1 MIHHYHVTSEAEETF
16 ALDFE
21 IQADATFAQL
31 MDLLIDTL
39 DFDPASIGMF
49 YLCDDRWEEI
59 GQVASSDFFETDAGN
74 QYDIESSSLE
84 DLLDETGARM
94 RYLFDLF
101 EDRYLR
107 LQLVKIHSG
116 SLSSPQIISL
126 EGKKPRQTNP
136 EEFVGN
142 LLGGDALSSD
152 VPLGMMDEAF
162 GEELFNA
169 DELSSDGFSIVDEE

>member
-1 MIHHYHVTSEAEETF
+1 MIHHYHVSSEVEETF
-16 ALDFE
+16 SLDFE

-49 YLCDDRWEEI
+49 YLCDDRWQNI

-74 QYDIESSSLE
+74 QYNIESSRLE
-84 DLLDETGARM
+84 DLLDETGARV
-94 RYLFDLF
+94 RYLYDLF

-116 SLSSPQIISL
+116 SLPSPHIISL

-136 EEFVGN
+136 EEFVGS
-142 LLGGDALSSD
+142 LGGDALSSD
-152 VPLGMMDEAF
+152 APLGMMDEAF

>member
-1 MIHHYHVTSEAEETF
+1 
-16 ALDFE
+16 
-21 IQADATFAQL
+21 
-31 MDLLIDTL
+31 
-39 DFDPASIGMF
+39 
-49 YLCDDRWEEI
+49 
-59 GQVASSDFFETDAGN
+59 
-74 QYDIESSSLE
+74 
-84 DLLDETGARM
+84 M

-136 EEFVGN
+136 EEFVGS
-142 LLGGDALSSD
+142 LGGDALSSD
-152 VPLGMMDEAF
+152 APLGMMDEAF

>member
-1 MIHHYHVTSEAEETF
+1 MIHHYHVSSEAEETF
-16 ALDFE
+16 SLDFE

-49 YLCDDRWEEI
+49 YLCDDRWQSI

-74 QYDIESSSLE
+74 QYEIESSHLE

-94 RYLFDLF
+94 RYLYDLF

-116 SLSSPQIISL
+116 SLSSPEIISL
-126 EGKKPRQTNP
+126 EGKKPRQTDP
-136 EEFVGN
+136 DEFVGG
-142 LLGGDALSSD
+142 LGGDALSGD
-152 VPLGMMDEAF
+152 APLGMMDEAF
-162 GEELFNA
+162 DEELFNA

>member
-59 GQVASSDFFETDAGN
+59 G
-74 QYDIESSSLE
+74 
-84 DLLDETGARM
+84 
-94 RYLFDLF
+94 
-101 EDRYLR
+101 
-107 LQLVKIHSG
+107 
-116 SLSSPQIISL
+116 
-126 EGKKPRQTNP
+126 
-136 EEFVGN
+136 
-142 LLGGDALSSD
+142 
-152 VPLGMMDEAF
+152 
-162 GEELFNA
+162 
-169 DELSSDGFSIVDEE
+169 